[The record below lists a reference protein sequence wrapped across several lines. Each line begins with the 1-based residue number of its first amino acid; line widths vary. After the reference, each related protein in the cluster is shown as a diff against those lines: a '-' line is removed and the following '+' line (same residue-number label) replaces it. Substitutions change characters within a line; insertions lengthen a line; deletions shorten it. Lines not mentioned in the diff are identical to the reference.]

1 GGLETLPQGVVGGP
15 TAATGAPPLIHQLL
29 ELTGRTVPVSRRRER
44 LSLGDE
50 RLLGCGDCGVLLV
63 KMSEVCLA
71 CLLERGTRLGEP
83 LPQLPFDVLADAS
96 AGSLR
101 FLPLIK
107 QFAHARGVVLP
118 VDLTLRLRSERLSL
132 GDDLFTSGSGLL
144 PCGSTLGA
152 DPLGNLLSLGFDD
165 GKASAER
172 SDVADHHG
180 RLNRR
185 LEAGQSVV
193 DVLGAQL
200 SAHQAGVKALDR
212 GRKLDECPRV
222 RRDRLITYS
231 GAHLRA

>member
-1 GGLETLPQGVVGGP
+1 LVGFTDSTLNGGHSLAQTRRVGTRYLTGRIEAILNLTQFTLGRTNIADRQHGFGSGDGRLLCRHIGRPLDLLGVGFGSACGEERLRGGLETLPQGAGGGP
-15 TAATGAPPLIHQLL
+15 TAATGGPPLIHQLL

-107 QFAHARGVVLP
+107 QFAHARGVV
-118 VDLTLRLRSERLSL
+118 
-132 GDDLFTSGSGLL
+132 
-144 PCGSTLGA
+144 
-152 DPLGNLLSLGFDD
+152 
-165 GKASAER
+165 
-172 SDVADHHG
+172 
-180 RLNRR
+180 
-185 LEAGQSVV
+185 
-193 DVLGAQL
+193 
-200 SAHQAGVKALDR
+200 
-212 GRKLDECPRV
+212 
-222 RRDRLITYS
+222 
-231 GAHLRA
+231 